1 MGKKCKKKKLT
12 QNPISNPKRDFEVRL
27 VDKSDTWCYFKSYL
41 NSDYDFNAP
50 YGYIVDIP
58 YIPKNTLSLAD
69 FIPGIIIRTKKQK
82 GHFLLQVVKL
92 GNSDLSYGI
101 CSYMRSI
108 SHHRKRRIIHVSR
121 FNS

>member
-69 FIPGIIIRTKKQK
+69 FCRITLYEEAKS
-82 GHFLLQVVKL
+82 HFLLQVVKL